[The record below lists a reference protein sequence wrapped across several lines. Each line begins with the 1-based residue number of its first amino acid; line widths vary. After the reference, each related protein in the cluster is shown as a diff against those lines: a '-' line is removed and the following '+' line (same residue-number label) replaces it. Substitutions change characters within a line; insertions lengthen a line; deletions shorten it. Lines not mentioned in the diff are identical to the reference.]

1 MFMHAYQSLVYTW
14 VCLCVCSVSP
24 LCLSACGPNEGC
36 LQYNERCG
44 QIMEEVITLA
54 CSSRWL
60 RITLLIGQ
68 MQQHDRPG
76 RDAKMEKG
84 EKSTLKINSSSVWLP
99 IKDEAWGTQVSGK
112 RVCAQTHSHW
122 ATSLGR
128 EHLQLCKCV
137 VIQTAPVSRQ
147 ICRLQLSLVKC

>member
-14 VCLCVCSVSP
+14 VCLCVCLCMCSVSP

-44 QIMEEVITLA
+44 QIMEEVITPA

-68 MQQHDRPG
+68 MQQHDRPA

-84 EKSTLKINSSSVWLP
+84 EKSTPKINSSSVWLP
-99 IKDEAWGTQVSGK
+99 IKAEAWGTQVSGE
-112 RVCAQTHSHW
+112 RVCASTN
-122 ATSLGR
+122 TN
-128 EHLQLCKCV
+128 
-137 VIQTAPVSRQ
+137 T
-147 ICRLQLSLVKC
+147 LQLSSIPRQGTSAVMWVCSDPNGSTEQANL